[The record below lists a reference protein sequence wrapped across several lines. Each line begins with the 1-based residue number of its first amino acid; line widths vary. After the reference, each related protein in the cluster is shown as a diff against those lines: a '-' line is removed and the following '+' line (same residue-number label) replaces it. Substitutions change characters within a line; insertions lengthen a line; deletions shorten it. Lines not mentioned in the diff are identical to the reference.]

1 MWGLRIKNSLWTN
14 VPFAER
20 HSVLFLIWADMK
32 RHIREKSLMNVRCV
46 ENILVIHLFWEDTE
60 KYIQEKNHILVI
72 FVAKNS
78 VRGVRWTCIVWS
90 PILTLNSF
98 PTSGYF
104 CHLLITFANS
114 LDPDQAQQHVGPD
127 LDPNCLTLWWYSWKI
142 CFVNVNLKKKI
153 YRWQKSRQ
161 KKKKKKKK
169 NRQKKKMSMLIVQMV
184 RFCYCMY
191 YMLWPEIMH
200 KIGWRT
206 INVANI

>member
-1 MWGLRIKNSLWTN
+1 MVGLRTKISLCTN

-32 RHIREKSLMNVRCV
+32 RHIREKSLINVRCV
-46 ENILVIHLFWEDTE
+46 GNVLVINPTCEDTK

-114 LDPDQAQQHVGPD
+114 LDPDKAQQNVGLD

-142 CFVNVNLKKKI
+142 YFVKVNLKQKNLQMTKK
-153 YRWQKSRQ
+153 QAKKN
-161 KKKKKKKK
+161 KKKQNKTNKTAKKKT
-169 NRQKKKMSMLIVQMV
+169 KKKWV
-184 RFCYCMY
+184 C
-191 YMLWPEIMH
+191 
-200 KIGWRT
+200 
-206 INVANI
+206 